1 MNIME
6 LTQLRYFLQVY
17 RMKNICSAS
26 ARLNVTQQAVSK
38 QIRKLE
44 DELGV
49 ALFIRNPRG
58 VEATPYADMLAKK
71 VQGFLPELDALVCD
85 IQKRDR
91 EISGV
96 VHLGVQCWQMGVAHG
111 LKYDV
116 LKAFEQA
123 YPRVRLIW
131 ENSIPGRCLSG
142 LREGA
147 LDLAVMG
154 IRENSDDLELTP
166 LRRTGWYMLMAKN
179 HPLASQAM
187 LYLKDLAG
195 QRIIL
200 SGNEAK
206 VRRQIIAMLEDK
218 EKPEFIGVEDF
229 IFDLIGQQIEGNGA
243 MMLTTE
249 ITQDMF
255 NPARFVMV
263 PLSGSLWETKLY
275 LARVKDMVHSPAAQ
289 ALYQFLL
296 EKWSDLSQP
305 FVVDRGE

>member
-1 MNIME
+1 ME

-17 RMKNICSAS
+17 RLGNICSAS

-49 ALFIRNPRG
+49 ALFVRNPRG
-58 VEATPYADMLAKK
+58 VQATAYADMLAQK
-71 VQGFLPELDALVCD
+71 VQGFLPELDALVSD

-96 VHLGVQCWQMGVAHG
+96 VRLGIQCWQMSVAHG
-111 LKYDV
+111 LRYDV
-116 LKAFEQA
+116 LKTFEQA

-154 IRENSDDLELTP
+154 VRENQEDLDLTP
-166 LRRTGWYMLMAKN
+166 LRRTGWYMLMAQS
-179 HPLASQAM
+179 HPLAAREVLHM
-187 LYLKDLAG
+187 NDLAG

-206 VRRQIIAMLEDK
+206 VRRKINSLLGEL

-263 PLSGSLWETKLY
+263 PLTGSLWRTELY
-275 LARVKDMVHSPAAQ
+275 LARLKDMTPSPAAQ

-296 EKWSDLSQP
+296 EKWSDSSQP
-305 FVVDRGE
+305 LVVSRGE

>member
-1 MNIME
+1 ME

-17 RMKNICSAS
+17 RLRNICSAS

-49 ALFIRNPRG
+49 ALFVRNPRG
-58 VEATPYADMLAKK
+58 VQATAYADMLAQK
-71 VQGFLPELDALVCD
+71 VQGFLPELDALVSD

-96 VHLGVQCWQMGVAHG
+96 VRLGIQCWQMSVAHG
-111 LKYDV
+111 LRYDV
-116 LKAFEQA
+116 LKTFEQA

-131 ENSIPGRCLSG
+131 ENSIPGRYLSG

-154 IRENSDDLELTP
+154 VRENQEDLDLTP
-166 LRRTGWYMLMAKN
+166 LRRTGWYMLMAQS
-179 HPLASQAM
+179 HPLAAREVLHM
-187 LYLKDLAG
+187 NDLAG

-206 VRRQIIAMLEDK
+206 VRCKINSLLGEL

-263 PLSGSLWETKLY
+263 PLTGSLWRTELY
-275 LARVKDMVHSPAAQ
+275 LARLKDMTPSPAAQ

-296 EKWSDLSQP
+296 EKWSDSSQP
-305 FVVDRGE
+305 LVVSRGE

>member
-1 MNIME
+1 ME

-17 RMKNICSAS
+17 RLKNICSAS

-71 VQGFLPELDALVCD
+71 VQGFLPELDALVSD

-91 EISGV
+91 EISGIV
-96 VHLGVQCWQMGVAHG
+96 RLGVQCWQMSVAHG

-154 IRENSDDLELTP
+154 VRENAEDLDLTP
-166 LRRTGWYMLMAKN
+166 LRRTVWYMLMAKN
-179 HPLASQAM
+179 HPLAAREA
-187 LYLKDLAG
+187 LYINDLAG

-206 VRRQIIAMLEDK
+206 VAPSDQQPAGGAGKAGIYRRGG
-218 EKPEFIGVEDF
+218 F
-229 IFDLIGQQIEGNGA
+229 
-243 MMLTTE
+243 
-249 ITQDMF
+249 
-255 NPARFVMV
+255 
-263 PLSGSLWETKLY
+263 Y
-275 LARVKDMVHSPAAQ
+275 LRP
-289 ALYQFLL
+289 
-296 EKWSDLSQP
+296 
-305 FVVDRGE
+305 DRTADRR